1 MASHNEASSQK
12 QNGQAIEHGGNL
24 AESTDEA
31 RVFISTLRPDRR
43 ERALALCA
51 VLASV
56 VLFACLAPFA
66 KTQLRPVWAFVP
78 IYQSALAVCDLLTAA
93 LFIGQFSILF
103 SRSLLMLA
111 GGYLLSACM
120 AIAHTLSFPGLF
132 APSGLLGAGPQTTA
146 WLYMMWH
153 GGFPL
158 AVIAYARSRPPS
170 EGVRPSSPWRPALLC
185 VVVAVLLACGMT
197 AIATVGHPWLPVIM
211 KGSHESA
218 AIVWVVSIVW
228 CINIAAL
235 AALILRRGRTVLDL
249 WMIVVVCAW
258 IFDIALS
265 AVLNHARFDLGF
277 YAGRIYGLI
286 ASSFVLVALT
296 FDNIKLYARVVQ
308 ALDRER
314 TEHRL
319 VQHRT
324 AQLNEAKALLEERV
338 AARTAALAE
347 SNRDL
352 LREIVERKRAE
363 AALVLSQH
371 ELREVAAIGS
381 SAREQEMR
389 RISREL
395 HDELAQ
401 TLATLRIETDRLHD
415 LLADSPDSL
424 ASARELAS
432 MRTLLDD
439 AVTSTRRIASDL
451 RPLVLDDLGLVAAT
465 QWLVQGFAQRSGI
478 ACELI
483 VEPADLELDEPY
495 ATATFRIL
503 QESLT
508 NVARHA
514 RASRVSVSV
523 TRTHDRVVL
532 TVRDNGVGFD
542 TARPRKQGS
551 FGLAGLR
558 ERAYLV
564 EGELNIAS
572 SPGQGTTI
580 EVRIPLRTVKE
591 RELS

>member
-1 MASHNEASSQK
+1 MNT
-12 QNGQAIEHGGNL
+12 GPGRIEHEGTNL
-24 AESTDEA
+24 GESTDEA

-43 ERALALCA
+43 ERWLAL
-51 VLASV
+51 SV
-56 VLFACLAPFA
+56 VLVSIVVFAALAPFA
-66 KTQLRPVWAFVP
+66 KTPLAPVWAFVP

-93 LFIGQFSILF
+93 LFIGQYGILF

-111 GGYLLSACM
+111 GGYLLCACM
-120 AIAHTLSFPGLF
+120 AIAHMLSFPGLF
-132 APSGLLGAGPQTTA
+132 SPTGLLGAGPQTTA

-153 GGFPL
+153 GAFPL
-158 AVIAYARSRPPS
+158 AVIAYARAGAPS
-170 EGVRPSSPWRPALLC
+170 EGVRPRMPWRPPLLC
-185 VVVAVLLACGMT
+185 IFTAVALACAMT
-197 AIATVGHPWLPVIM
+197 AVATVGHAWLPPIM
-211 KGSHESA
+211 HGSREA
-218 AIVWVVSIVW
+218 GGIVWVVSIVW
-228 CINIAAL
+228 FLNFCAL
-235 AALILRRGRTVLDL
+235 GALILRRGRTVLDL

-286 ASSFVLVALT
+286 ASSFVLVSLT

-314 TEHRL
+314 AEHRL

-338 AARTAALAE
+338 AARTVALAD
-347 SNRDL
+347 SNREL
-352 LREIVERKRAE
+352 LHEVMERKRAE
-363 AALVLSQH
+363 AALVLSQN

-401 TLATLRIETDRLHD
+401 TLATLRIETDRL
-415 LLADSPDSL
+415 
-424 ASARELAS
+424 RESVAGNDDGAPTAHTLTE

-439 AVTSTRRIASDL
+439 AVASTRRIASDL
-451 RPLVLDDLGLVAAT
+451 RPLVLDDLGLVPAV
-465 QWLVQGFAQRSGI
+465 QWLVQSFTQRHEI
-478 ACELI
+478 ACNLS
-483 VEPADLELDEPY
+483 VEPAGLELDEPY

-508 NVARHA
+508 NVGRHA
-514 RASRVSVSV
+514 RASRVDV
-523 TRTHDRVVL
+523 RIAREPDRVVL
-532 TVRDNGVGFD
+532 TVRDDGVGFD
-542 TARPRKQGS
+542 PALPRKSAS

-564 EGELNIAS
+564 EGELKIES
-572 SPGQGTTI
+572 SPGHGTTI
-580 EVRIPLRTVKE
+580 EVRIPLRAAQE
-591 RELS
+591 RALS

>member
-1 MASHNEASSQK
+1 MGE
-12 QNGQAIEHGGNL
+12 L
-24 AESTDEA
+24 AGEA
-31 RVFISTLRPDRR
+31 RVFISTLRPGRR
-43 ERALALCA
+43 ERRLALGA
-51 VLASV
+51 VVASIA
-56 VLFACLAPFA
+56 LFAAFAPFA
-66 KTQLRPVWAFVP
+66 KIQLEPVWAFVP

-93 LFIGQFSILF
+93 LFIGQYSILLAPA
-103 SRSLLMLA
+103 LLILA

-120 AIAHTLSFPGLF
+120 AVAHTLSFPGLF
-132 APSGLLGAGPQTTA
+132 SPTGLLGSGPQTTA

-153 GGFPL
+153 AGFPL
-158 AVIAYARSRPPS
+158 AVIAYASARPL
-170 EGVRPSSPWRPALLC
+170 GDAVRPASPWPRSLLC
-185 VVVAVLLACGMT
+185 IIASIAVACVMT
-197 AIATVGHPWLPVIM
+197 AIATIGHAWLPTLM
-211 KGSHESA
+211 RGSHETG
-218 AIVWVVSIVW
+218 AIVWVVSVVW
-228 CINIAAL
+228 LINFAAL
-235 AALILRRGRTVLDL
+235 VALALRRARTVLDL
-249 WMIVVVCAW
+249 WLVVVLCAW

-296 FDNIKLYARVVQ
+296 FDNITLYARVVQ

-314 TEHRL
+314 AEHRL
-319 VQHRT
+319 VQQRT
-324 AQLNEAKALLEERV
+324 AQLNEAKAQLEARV

-352 LREIVERKRAE
+352 LREAAERERAQ
-363 AALVLSQH
+363 AALVLSQE
-371 ELREVAAIGS
+371 ELREVASISS

-401 TLATLRIETDRLHD
+401 TLATLRIETDRLRESVGVMPD
-415 LLADSPDSL
+415 AKSAERRLAG
-424 ASARELAS
+424 
-432 MRTLLDD
+432 MRSLLDD
-439 AVTSTRRIASDL
+439 AVASTRRIASDL

-465 QWLVQGFAQRSGI
+465 QWLVQSFTQRSGA

-483 VEPADLELDEPY
+483 VDPPDLELDEPY
-495 ATATFRIL
+495 ATATFRML

-514 RASRVSVSV
+514 HASHVHVRLA
-523 TRTHDRVVL
+523 REHDRVVL
-532 TVRDNGVGFD
+532 TVRDDGVGFD
-542 TARPRKQGS
+542 SARPRKPGS

-564 EGELNIAS
+564 DGELSIESA
-572 SPGQGTTI
+572 PGRGTTI
-580 EVRIPLRTVKE
+580 EVNIPLGAAQE

>member
-1 MASHNEASSQK
+1 MGAVAAS
-12 QNGQAIEHGGNL
+12 IV
-24 AESTDEA
+24 
-31 RVFISTLRPDRR
+31 VF
-43 ERALALCA
+43 AA
-51 VLASV
+51 
-56 VLFACLAPFA
+56 LAPFA
-66 KTQLRPVWAFVP
+66 KTQLAPVWAFVP

-93 LFIGQFSILF
+93 LLIGQFSILY
-103 SRSLLMLA
+103 SRPLLIIA

-132 APSGLLGAGPQTTA
+132 APTGLLGAGPQTTA

-153 GGFPL
+153 AAFPL
-158 AVIAYARSRPPS
+158 AVIAYARARPVG
-170 EGVRPSSPWRPALLC
+170 EDVRPAAPWLSALLC
-185 VVVAVLLACGMT
+185 IAAAVCAACVMT
-197 AIATVGHPWLPVIM
+197 AIATIGHPWLPPIM
-211 KGSHESA
+211 QGSHEA
-218 AIVWVVSIVW
+218 RTIVWVVSFVW
-228 CINIAAL
+228 LINFAAL
-235 AALILRRGRTVLDL
+235 AALIVRRARTVLDL
-249 WMIVVVCAW
+249 WLIVVLCAW
-258 IFDIALS
+258 IFDIALAS
-265 AVLNHARFDLGF
+265 VLNHARFDLGF

-296 FDNIKLYARVVQ
+296 FDNIKLYARIVL

-314 TEHRL
+314 AEHRL

-324 AQLNEAKALLEERV
+324 AQLNEAKALLEQRV

-352 LREIVERKRAE
+352 LREVTERKRAQ
-363 AALVLSQH
+363 AALVLSQE

-401 TLATLRIETDRLHD
+401 TLATLRIETDRLRESATDPSGGAARVHR
-415 LLADSPDSL
+415 LA
-424 ASARELAS
+424 A
-432 MRTLLDD
+432 MRSLLDE
-439 AVTSTRRIASDL
+439 AVASTRRIASDL
-451 RPLVLDDLGLVAAT
+451 RPLVLDDLGLVAAA
-465 QWLVQGFAQRSGI
+465 QWLVQNFSQRSGT
-478 ACELI
+478 ACELTL
-483 VEPADLELDEPY
+483 EPPDLELDEPY

-514 RASRVSVSV
+514 HASLVQVRL
-523 TRTHDRVVL
+523 TREHDRVVL
-532 TVRDNGVGFD
+532 TVRDDGVGFD
-542 TARPRKQGS
+542 PARPRKPGS

-564 EGELNIAS
+564 DGELSIES
-572 SPGQGTTI
+572 SPGHGAKI
-580 EVRIPLRTVKE
+580 EVRIPLRAVQE

>member
-1 MASHNEASSQK
+1 M
-12 QNGQAIEHGGNL
+12 G
-24 AESTDEA
+24 ESTDEA

-43 ERALALCA
+43 ERRLALGV

-56 VLFACLAPFA
+56 IVFAALAPVA
-66 KTQLRPVWAFVP
+66 KTQLAPIWAFVP

-93 LFIGQFSILF
+93 LFIGQYAILF

-111 GGYLLSACM
+111 GGYLLCACM
-120 AIAHTLSFPGLF
+120 AIAHMLSFPGLF
-132 APSGLLGAGPQTTA
+132 SPTGLLGSGPQTTA

-153 GGFPL
+153 GAFPL
-158 AVIAYARSRPPS
+158 AVIAYARAGSVG
-170 EGVRPSSPWRPALLC
+170 EGVRPWMPWRLP
-185 VVVAVLLACGMT
+185 VVCIVAAVSLACAMT
-197 AIATVGHPWLPVIM
+197 ALATAGHAWLPPIM
-211 KGSHESA
+211 RGSREA
-218 AIVWVVSIVW
+218 GGIVWVVSIVW
-228 CINIAAL
+228 VINLCAL

-338 AARTAALAE
+338 AARTAALAD
-347 SNRDL
+347 SNREL
-352 LREIVERKRAE
+352 LHEVQERKRAE
-363 AALVLSQH
+363 AALVLSQN

-401 TLATLRIETDRLHD
+401 TLATLRIETDRL
-415 LLADSPDSL
+415 
-424 ASARELAS
+424 RESVAAYDGGAQTAYTLTD
-432 MRTLLDD
+432 MRVLLDE
-439 AVTSTRRIASDL
+439 AVASTRRIASDL
-451 RPLVLDDLGLVAAT
+451 RPLVLDDLGLVPAV
-465 QWLVQGFAQRSGI
+465 QWLVQSFTQRHGI
-478 ACELI
+478 ACELS
-483 VEPADLELDEPY
+483 VEPAGLELDEPY

-508 NVARHA
+508 NVGRHA
-514 RASRVSVSV
+514 RASRVDV
-523 TRTHDRVVL
+523 RIAREHERVVL
-532 TVRDNGVGFD
+532 TVRDDGVGFD
-542 TARPRKQGS
+542 PAQPRKSAS

-564 EGELNIAS
+564 EGELKIES
-572 SPGQGTTI
+572 SPGHGTTI
-580 EVRIPLRTVKE
+580 EVRIPLRAAQE
-591 RELS
+591 RMLR

>member
-1 MASHNEASSQK
+1 M
-12 QNGQAIEHGGNL
+12 G
-24 AESTDEA
+24 ESTDEA
-31 RVFISTLRPDRR
+31 RVFISTLQPARR
-43 ERALALCA
+43 ERLLALGA
-51 VLASV
+51 VAGSV
-56 VLFACLAPFA
+56 IVFVALAPFA
-66 KTQLRPVWAFVP
+66 KTHLTPVWAFVP

-93 LFIGQFSILF
+93 LFIGQYSILF
-103 SRSLLMLA
+103 WRPLLFLA
-111 GGYLLSACM
+111 GGYLFCACM

-132 APSGLLGAGPQTTA
+132 APTGVLGGGPQTTA
-146 WLYMMWH
+146 WLYMIWH
-153 GGFPL
+153 GVFPL
-158 AVIAYARSRPPS
+158 AIIGYARARSPS
-170 EGVRPSSPWRPALLC
+170 EGRRSAAPWRPALTCIVLAVSAAC
-185 VVVAVLLACGMT
+185 VMT
-197 AIATVGHPWLPVIM
+197 AIATAGHPWLPSIM
-211 KGSHESA
+211 RGSHEA
-218 AIVWVVSIVW
+218 GAIVWVVSVVW
-228 CINIAAL
+228 ALNFVAL
-235 AALILRRGRTVLDL
+235 AALIARRARTLLDL
-249 WMIVVVCAW
+249 WMIVVLCAW

-265 AVLNHARFDLGF
+265 AVFNHARFDLGF

-314 TEHRL
+314 AEHRL
-319 VQHRT
+319 VQQRT
-324 AQLNEAKALLEERV
+324 AQLNEAKAQLEQRV

-352 LREIVERKRAE
+352 LREVAERKRAE
-363 AALVLSQH
+363 AALVLSQK

-401 TLATLRIETDRLHD
+401 TLATSRIEADRL
-415 LLADSPDSL
+415 
-424 ASARELAS
+424 REFVAGQPVDKEMERRLTG
-432 MRTLLDD
+432 MRSLLDD
-439 AVTSTRRIASDL
+439 AVASTRRIASDL

-465 QWLVQGFAQRSGI
+465 QWLVQSFMQRSGVQ
-478 ACELI
+478 CELT

-514 RASRVSVSV
+514 RASHVEVRV
-523 TRTHDRVVL
+523 TRGQDRVVL
-532 TVRDNGVGFD
+532 KVRDDGIGFD
-542 TARPRKQGS
+542 PARPRKPGS

-564 EGELNIAS
+564 EGELSIESAS
-572 SPGQGTTI
+572 GRGTTI
-580 EVRIPLRTVKE
+580 EVHIPLRAAQE
-591 RELS
+591 RAVS

>member
-1 MASHNEASSQK
+1 MRAGRRPHS
-12 QNGQAIEHGGNL
+12 GGNL
-24 AESTDEA
+24 AESIDEA

-51 VLASV
+51 VLASILV
-56 VLFACLAPFA
+56 FAGLAPFA
-66 KTQLRPVWAFVP
+66 KTQLPKVWAFVP

-93 LFIGQFSILF
+93 LFIGQYSILF

-132 APSGLLGAGPQTTA
+132 APTGLLGAGPQTTA

-170 EGVRPSSPWRPALLC
+170 EGVRPAAPWRQASLC
-185 VVVAVLLACGMT
+185 VAVPVLLACAMT
-197 AIATVGHPWLPVIM
+197 AMATVGHPWLPAIM
-211 KGSHESA
+211 RGSHEAS

-228 CINIAAL
+228 LINFAAL
-235 AALILRRGRTVLDL
+235 AALVTRRRRTVLDL

-296 FDNIKLYARVVQ
+296 FDNIKLYARVVL

-314 TEHRL
+314 AEHRM

-371 ELREVAAIGS
+371 ELREVASIGS

-401 TLATLRIETDRLHD
+401 TLATLRIETDRLHE
-415 LLADSPDSL
+415 LLRDSPDSV

-439 AVTSTRRIASDL
+439 AVASTRRIASDL
-451 RPLVLDDLGLVAAT
+451 RPLVLDDLGLVPAM
-465 QWLVQGFAQRSGI
+465 QWLVQGFTQRSGV
-478 ACELI
+478 ACELN
-483 VEPADLELDEPY
+483 VEPADLELYEPY

-514 RASRVSVSV
+514 RASHVHVRV
-523 TRTHDRVVL
+523 TREDHRVVL
-532 TVRDNGVGFD
+532 TVSDDGVGFD
-542 TARPRKQGS
+542 PSRPRKPGS

-564 EGELNIAS
+564 EGELDIVSA
-572 SPGQGTTI
+572 PGHGTTI
-580 EVRIPLRTVKE
+580 EVRIPLRAVQE

>member
-1 MASHNEASSQK
+1 M
-12 QNGQAIEHGGNL
+12 G
-24 AESTDEA
+24 ESTDEA
-31 RVFISTLRPDRR
+31 RVFISTLQPARR
-43 ERALALCA
+43 ERLLALGA
-51 VLASV
+51 VAGSV
-56 VLFACLAPFA
+56 IVFVALAPFA
-66 KTQLRPVWAFVP
+66 KTHLTPVWAFVP

-103 SRSLLMLA
+103 WRPLLFLA
-111 GGYLLSACM
+111 GGYLFCACM

-132 APSGLLGAGPQTTA
+132 APTGVLGGGAQTTA

-153 GGFPL
+153 GAFPL
-158 AVIAYARSRPPS
+158 AIIGYARARSPS
-170 EGVRPSSPWRPALLC
+170 ERGRPAAPWRPALTCIVLAVSTAC
-185 VVVAVLLACGMT
+185 VMT
-197 AIATVGHPWLPVIM
+197 AIATAGHAWLPPIM
-211 KGSHESA
+211 RGSHEA
-218 AIVWVVSIVW
+218 GAIVWVVSVVW
-228 CINIAAL
+228 ALNFVAL
-235 AALILRRGRTVLDL
+235 AALIARRARTLLDL
-249 WMIVVVCAW
+249 WMIVVLCAW

-265 AVLNHARFDLGF
+265 AVFNHARFDLGF

-296 FDNIKLYARVVQ
+296 FDNIKLYSRVVQ

-314 TEHRL
+314 AEHRL
-319 VQHRT
+319 VQQRT
-324 AQLNEAKALLEERV
+324 AQLNDAKAQLEARV

-352 LREIVERKRAE
+352 MREVAERKRAE
-363 AALVLSQH
+363 AALVLSQT

-401 TLATLRIETDRLHD
+401 TLATLRIEADRL
-415 LLADSPDSL
+415 
-424 ASARELAS
+424 RESIAGQLVDNGMERRLVG
-432 MRTLLDD
+432 MRSLLDD
-439 AVTSTRRIASDL
+439 AVASTRRIASDL
-451 RPLVLDDLGLVAAT
+451 RPLVLDDLGFVAAT
-465 QWLVQGFAQRSGI
+465 QWLVQSFMQRSGI
-478 ACELI
+478 ECELT

-514 RASRVSVSV
+514 HASHVAVGVR
-523 TRTHDRVVL
+523 REPDRVVL
-532 TVRDNGVGFD
+532 KVRDDGVGFD
-542 TARPRKQGS
+542 PARPRKPGS

-564 EGELNIAS
+564 EGELSIESA
-572 SPGQGTTI
+572 PGRGTTI
-580 EVRIPLRTVKE
+580 EVHIPLRTATD
-591 RELS
+591 RALS

>member
-1 MASHNEASSQK
+1 MGETA
-12 QNGQAIEHGGNL
+12 
-24 AESTDEA
+24 DEA
-31 RVFISTLRPDRR
+31 RVFISTLRPGRP
-43 ERALALCA
+43 ERLLAFGA
-51 VLASV
+51 VVASIAV
-56 VLFACLAPFA
+56 FAALAPFA
-66 KTQLRPVWAFVP
+66 KTQLAPVWGFVP

-93 LFIGQFSILF
+93 LFIGQYSILF
-103 SRSLLMLA
+103 WRPLLLLA
-111 GGYLLSACM
+111 GGYLFCASM

-132 APSGLLGAGPQTTA
+132 APTGLLGAGPQTTA

-158 AVIAYARSRPPS
+158 AVIGYARASSPGGGARPPA
-170 EGVRPSSPWRPALLC
+170 PWRPPLICIVTAVAAAC
-185 VVVAVLLACGMT
+185 VMT
-197 AIATVGHPWLPVIM
+197 AIATIGHAWLPPIM
-211 KGSHESA
+211 RGSHEA
-218 AIVWVVSIVW
+218 PTLLWVVSIVW
-228 CINIAAL
+228 ALNFVAL
-235 AALILRRGRTVLDL
+235 AALLVRRARTVLDL
-249 WMIVVVCAW
+249 WMIVVLCAW

-265 AVLNHARFDLGF
+265 AVLNHARFDVGF

-314 TEHRL
+314 AEHRL
-319 VQHRT
+319 VQQRT
-324 AQLNEAKALLEERV
+324 EQLNEAKALLEARV

-352 LREIVERKRAE
+352 TREVAERKRAE
-363 AALVLSQH
+363 NALVASQE

-401 TLATLRIETDRLHD
+401 TLATLRIETDGLREEVGHESVDAQAQRRL
-415 LLADSPDSL
+415 A
-424 ASARELAS
+424 A
-432 MRTLLDD
+432 MRSLLDD
-439 AVTSTRRIASDL
+439 AVASTRRIASDL
-451 RPLVLDDLGLVAAT
+451 RPLVLDDLGLVAAMH
-465 QWLVQGFAQRSGI
+465 WLVQAFMQRSGTT
-478 ACELI
+478 CELT
-483 VEPADLELDEPY
+483 VEPADLELGEPY
-495 ATATFRIL
+495 ATATFRMV

-514 RASRVSVSV
+514 RASHVEVHVVRE
-523 TRTHDRVVL
+523 HDWIVL
-532 TVRDNGVGFD
+532 TVRDDGVGFD
-542 TARPRKQGS
+542 PAQARKPNS

-564 EGELNIAS
+564 EGQLHIQSA
-572 SPGQGTTI
+572 PGRGTTVA
-580 EVRIPLRTVKE
+580 VRIPLRAAQE

>member
-1 MASHNEASSQK
+1 M
-12 QNGQAIEHGGNL
+12 QADAGANL
-24 AESTDEA
+24 GESTDEA
-31 RVFISTLRPDRR
+31 RVFISTLQPARR
-43 ERALALCA
+43 ERMLALGA
-51 VLASV
+51 VAGSV
-56 VLFACLAPFA
+56 IVFVALAPFA
-66 KTQLRPVWAFVP
+66 KTHLTPVWAFVP

-93 LFIGQFSILF
+93 LFIGQYSILF
-103 SRSLLMLA
+103 WRPLLFLA
-111 GGYLLSACM
+111 GGYLFCACM

-132 APSGLLGAGPQTTA
+132 APTGVLGGGPQTTA
-146 WLYMMWH
+146 WLYMIWH
-153 GGFPL
+153 GVFPL
-158 AVIAYARSRPPS
+158 AIIGYARARSPS
-170 EGVRPSSPWRPALLC
+170 EGRRSAAPWRPALTCIVL
-185 VVVAVLLACGMT
+185 AVSTACIMT
-197 AIATVGHPWLPVIM
+197 AIATAGHPWLPSIM
-211 KGSHESA
+211 RGSHEA
-218 AIVWVVSIVW
+218 DAIVWVVSVVW
-228 CINIAAL
+228 ALNFVAL
-235 AALILRRGRTVLDL
+235 AALIARRARTLLDL
-249 WMIVVVCAW
+249 WMIVVLCAW

-265 AVLNHARFDLGF
+265 AVFNHARFDLGF

-314 TEHRL
+314 AEHRL
-319 VQHRT
+319 VQQRT
-324 AQLNEAKALLEERV
+324 AQLNEAKAQLEQRV

-352 LREIVERKRAE
+352 LREVAERKRAE
-363 AALVLSQH
+363 AALVLSQK

-401 TLATLRIETDRLHD
+401 TLATSRIEADRL
-415 LLADSPDSL
+415 
-424 ASARELAS
+424 REFVAGQPVDKEMERRLTG
-432 MRTLLDD
+432 MRSLLDD
-439 AVTSTRRIASDL
+439 AVASTRRIASDL

-465 QWLVQGFAQRSGI
+465 QWLVQSFMQRSGVQ
-478 ACELI
+478 CELT

-514 RASRVSVSV
+514 RASHVEVRV
-523 TRTHDRVVL
+523 TRGQDRVVL
-532 TVRDNGVGFD
+532 KVRDDGIGFD
-542 TARPRKQGS
+542 PARPRKPGS

-564 EGELNIAS
+564 EGELSIESAS
-572 SPGQGTTI
+572 GRGTTI
-580 EVRIPLRTVKE
+580 EVHIPLRAAQE
-591 RELS
+591 RAVS

>member
-1 MASHNEASSQK
+1 MASHNEALFQK
-12 QNGQAIEHGGNL
+12 QSRQALEHGGNL
-24 AESTDEA
+24 AESTEEA

-43 ERALALCA
+43 ERTLALCA
-51 VLASV
+51 VFLSIV
-56 VLFACLAPFA
+56 VFAALAPFA
-66 KTQLRPVWAFVP
+66 KTRLPQVWAFVP

-132 APSGLLGAGPQTTA
+132 SPTGLLGAGPQTTA

-153 GGFPL
+153 AGFPL

-170 EGVRPSSPWRPALLC
+170 EGVRPPAPWRSALLC
-185 VVVAVLLACGMT
+185 VVAAVLLACLMT
-197 AIATVGHPWLPVIM
+197 AIATVGHPWLPAIM
-211 KGSHESA
+211 RGSREA
-218 AIVWVVSIVW
+218 DAIVWVVSIVW
-228 CINIAAL
+228 LINFAAL
-235 AALILRRGRTVLDL
+235 GALAVRRGRTVLDL

-277 YAGRIYGLI
+277 YAGRIYGLV

-314 TEHRL
+314 AEHRL

-371 ELREVAAIGS
+371 ELREVASIGS

-401 TLATLRIETDRLHD
+401 TLATLRIETDRLQA
-415 LLADSPDSL
+415 LLLDSPVGA
-424 ASARELAS
+424 ASTSELAS
-432 MRTLLDD
+432 MRALLDD
-439 AVTSTRRIASDL
+439 AVASTRRIASDL
-451 RPLVLDDLGLVAAT
+451 RPLVLDDLGLVSAM
-465 QWLVQGFAQRSGI
+465 QWLVQGFIQRSGI
-478 ACELI
+478 ACELL
-483 VEPADLELDEPY
+483 VDPADLELDEPY

-508 NVARHA
+508 NVGRHA
-514 RASRVSVSV
+514 RASHVHVRVL
-523 TRTHDRVVL
+523 REHDRVVL
-532 TVRDNGVGFD
+532 TVRDDGVGFD
-542 TARPRKQGS
+542 TARPRKAGS

-572 SPGQGTTI
+572 SPGHGTTI
-580 EVRIPLRTVKE
+580 EVRIPLRAVQE

>member
-1 MASHNEASSQK
+1 M
-12 QNGQAIEHGGNL
+12 QADAGANL
-24 AESTDEA
+24 GESTDEA
-31 RVFISTLRPDRR
+31 RVFISTLQPARR
-43 ERALALCA
+43 ERLLALGA
-51 VLASV
+51 VAGSV
-56 VLFACLAPFA
+56 IVFVALAPFA
-66 KTQLRPVWAFVP
+66 KTHLTPVWAFVP

-93 LFIGQFSILF
+93 LFIGQYSILF
-103 SRSLLMLA
+103 WRPLLFLA
-111 GGYLLSACM
+111 GGYLFCACM

-132 APSGLLGAGPQTTA
+132 APTGVLGGGPQTTA
-146 WLYMMWH
+146 WLYMIWH
-153 GGFPL
+153 GVFPL
-158 AVIAYARSRPPS
+158 AIIGYARARSPS
-170 EGVRPSSPWRPALLC
+170 EGRRSAAPWRPALTCIVLAVSAAC
-185 VVVAVLLACGMT
+185 VMT
-197 AIATVGHPWLPVIM
+197 AIATAGHPWLPSIM
-211 KGSHESA
+211 RGSHEA
-218 AIVWVVSIVW
+218 GAIVWVVSVVW
-228 CINIAAL
+228 ALNFVAL
-235 AALILRRGRTVLDL
+235 AALIARRARTLLDL
-249 WMIVVVCAW
+249 WMIVVLCAW

-265 AVLNHARFDLGF
+265 AVFNHARFDLGF

-314 TEHRL
+314 AEHRL
-319 VQHRT
+319 VQQRT
-324 AQLNEAKALLEERV
+324 AQLNEAKAQLEQRV

-352 LREIVERKRAE
+352 LREVAERKRAE
-363 AALVLSQH
+363 AALVLSQK

-401 TLATLRIETDRLHD
+401 TLATSRIEADRL
-415 LLADSPDSL
+415 
-424 ASARELAS
+424 REFVAGQPVDKEMERRLTG
-432 MRTLLDD
+432 MRSLLDD
-439 AVTSTRRIASDL
+439 AVASTRRIASDL

-465 QWLVQGFAQRSGI
+465 QWLVQSFMQRSGVQ
-478 ACELI
+478 CELT

-514 RASRVSVSV
+514 RASHVEVRV
-523 TRTHDRVVL
+523 TRGQDRVVL
-532 TVRDNGVGFD
+532 KVRDDGIGFD
-542 TARPRKQGS
+542 PARPRKPGS

-564 EGELNIAS
+564 EGELSIESAS
-572 SPGQGTTI
+572 GRGTTI
-580 EVRIPLRTVKE
+580 EVHIPLRAAQE
-591 RELS
+591 RAVS

>member
-1 MASHNEASSQK
+1 M
-12 QNGQAIEHGGNL
+12 G
-24 AESTDEA
+24 ESTDEA
-31 RVFISTLRPDRR
+31 RVFISTLRPGRR
-43 ERALALCA
+43 ELLLALGA
-51 VLASV
+51 VAASIIA
-56 VLFACLAPFA
+56 FAGLAPIA
-66 KTQLRPVWAFVP
+66 KTPLTPVWAFVP

-93 LFIGQFSILF
+93 LFLGQYSILF
-103 SRSLLMLA
+103 WRPLLFLA
-111 GGYLLSACM
+111 GGYLLCACM

-132 APSGLLGAGPQTTA
+132 APTGVLGGGPQTTA

-153 GGFPL
+153 GAFPL
-158 AVIAYARSRPPS
+158 AIIGYARSRSPS
-170 EGVRPSSPWRPALLC
+170 EGVRPAAPWRPALTC
-185 VVVAVLLACGMT
+185 IVVAVSTACVMT
-197 AIATVGHPWLPVIM
+197 AIATVGNGWLPPIM
-211 KGSHESA
+211 RGSQEA
-218 AIVWVVSIVW
+218 GAIFWVVSVVW
-228 CINIAAL
+228 ALNFIAL
-235 AALILRRGRTVLDL
+235 AALIVRRNRTLLDL
-249 WMIVVVCAW
+249 WMIVVLCAW

-265 AVLNHARFDLGF
+265 AVFNHARFDLGF
-277 YAGRIYGLI
+277 YAGRIYGLT

-314 TEHRL
+314 AEHRL
-319 VQHRT
+319 VQQRT
-324 AQLNEAKALLEERV
+324 AQLNDAKAQLEARV

-352 LREIVERKRAE
+352 MREVAERKRAE
-363 AALVLSQH
+363 AALVLSQK

-401 TLATLRIETDRLHD
+401 TLATLRIEADRL
-415 LLADSPDSL
+415 
-424 ASARELAS
+424 REYVAGRLVDQGMEHRLGG
-432 MRTLLDD
+432 MRSLLDD
-439 AVTSTRRIASDL
+439 AVASTRRIASDL

-465 QWLVQGFAQRSGI
+465 QWLVQSFTQRSGI
-478 ACELI
+478 QCELS

-514 RASRVSVSV
+514 RASHAEVRV
-523 TRTHDRVVL
+523 TREQNRIVL
-532 TVRDNGVGFD
+532 KVRDDGVGFD
-542 TARPRKQGS
+542 PARPRKPGS

-564 EGELNIAS
+564 EGELSIESA
-572 SPGQGTTI
+572 PGRGTTI
-580 EVRIPLRTVKE
+580 EVRIPLRAAQE